1 LNLGNDV
8 TAYTDFWARFVGA
21 NADGFAFSSG
31 HNQAVMFLGLVFAL
45 NFFLI
50 YRGLVKGIEFFCK
63 YAMPALVLLAVVI
76 LIRVLTLGTPDP
88 AKPDQNVVSGLGY
101 MWNPGDWQAQL
112 RNPQLWLAAAG
123 QIFFS
128 LSVGFG
134 VIITY
139 ASYLAKKDDVVLS
152 GLSASSANE
161 FCEVALG
168 GMITV
173 PAAFVFLGA
182 AGIVGQGTFG
192 LGFKVL
198 PLVFSKMPLPWL
210 FGSMFFF
217 LLFLAAI
224 TSSLSMLQ
232 PGIAFLEEGLGLNRK
247 QSVTFLGLL
256 TAIGCAFVV
265 FFSKD
270 LKALDTMDFWV
281 GTVFLFVMATILI
294 IYFGWG
300 LGIERGWKEAHDG
313 AEMRIPGAY
322 KFIMKYLSPLYLL
335 GIFALFLLFNIF
347 GWEPATGRFT
357 PTSYVRD
364 LVGPEPNPVAR
375 MTVLVMLI
383 VITFFTIL
391 TALAGKRWDKIRAA
405 NVGSSDKTST

>member
-1 LNLGNDV
+1 
-8 TAYTDFWARFVGA
+8 
-21 NADGFAFSSG
+21 
-31 HNQAVMFLGLVFAL
+31 
-45 NFFLI
+45 
-50 YRGLVKGIEFFCK
+50 
-63 YAMPALVLLAVVI
+63 
-76 LIRVLTLGTPDP
+76 
-88 AKPDQNVVSGLGY
+88 
-101 MWNPGDWQAQL
+101 
-112 RNPQLWLAAAG
+112 
-123 QIFFS
+123 
-128 LSVGFG
+128 
-134 VIITY
+134 
-139 ASYLAKKDDVVLS
+139 
-152 GLSASSANE
+152 
-161 FCEVALG
+161 
-168 GMITV
+168 
-173 PAAFVFLGA
+173 
-182 AGIVGQGTFG
+182 
-192 LGFKVL
+192 
-198 PLVFSKMPLPWL
+198 
-210 FGSMFFF
+210 
-217 LLFLAAI
+217 
-224 TSSLSMLQ
+224 
-232 PGIAFLEEGLGLNRK
+232 
-247 QSVTFLGLL
+247 VTFLGLL

-300 LGIERGWKEAHDG
+300 LGIERGWEEAHDG